1 MSSDGS
7 ANHDRRPRV
16 LMAMPTTAADH
27 VRADHELMA
36 APTTTVD
43 HMGADRSVNHD
54 RRPTLIKAPAATP
67 PTMSWS
73 HHQPRPPNTADGSAD
88 HYHEP

>member
-1 MSSDGS
+1 
-7 ANHDRRPRV
+7 
-16 LMAMPTTAADH
+16 MAMPTTAADH

-54 RRPTLIKAPAATP
+54 RRPTLIKAPAAT
-67 PTMSWS
+67 
-73 HHQPRPPNTADGSAD
+73 RSAD
-88 HYHEP
+88 HVS